1 MSSPS
6 NKIDTARQ
14 GSPESFDSL
23 DLRGENI
30 LVDPSVVGFDRLAVL
45 RPQKPRLPSDD
56 PDQPTAYFLPPVLPK
71 KAVAQRESP
80 AGHNGARN
88 KAAVT
93 YVTTKAKDG
102 SPMEDQYS
110 LTHTDSMD
118 RVDLG
123 EAKDRQL
130 SAQSELLQLHLKAVA
145 KPQLQ
150 LSRPLFHSTT
160 TDMGSEDGGIHLEAS
175 EAFRRILESLLQQ
188 HVRELNDLASI
199 GAAGTRSRGTEPKL
213 KSNPTSPNSVFSR
226 VTKEMDKCV
235 SDNVDSILASTGLR
249 LFQARNILDVLDG
262 DQQEL
267 FEKPKGQRVSRM
279 SSDFLPELF
288 EDSEEQRNSYKAL
301 PWCHRARI
309 WFQSAGY
316 EMVIALVLCVN
327 VLWMAFE
334 LQLYGAQ
341 TGGTL
346 AIQEAPSLD
355 HDWWAEFF
363 TIGDITFAGF
373 FAIDVMLRIILLRAD
388 FWRVW
393 LNYIDFAVSLT
404 SIAEV
409 AFVYVNQNL
418 PVSPILFRLLRIGK
432 LVRAFRMVTMSSV
445 LNSLQLL
452 IKCLVASRDMLLWSF
467 CLLTFV
473 QCVAGLVLATLCRDF
488 IEEES
493 NDPEVRGEVF
503 RYYGTFTRTILS
515 MFEIMFANW
524 GPPCRVLVENV
535 SEWFSIFFLSYRCVL
550 GFAVLN
556 VVNAVFVQQTMKTA
570 SSDEELAFRQKEKDI
585 ALYNRKVKKLFKT
598 IDSSGDGAINLEEF
612 SKLVKSP
619 KLQFWMSQ
627 LELEYHDLLSLF
639 EFLDNGDGQITLGE
653 FLEGAQRLRG
663 GAKAIDVWRM
673 ETKVEVLFDAVLS
686 MLKET
691 CPASAAAILA
701 SKGLSPPE
709 PIPPSDSHDNSEE
722 LGGTKTED
730 IITRTSTSNVHDVFK
745 QSEFRHIKPT
755 SFWQLDVNLP

>member
-1 MSSPS
+1 MSEASQ
-6 NKIDTARQ
+6 T
-14 GSPESFDSL
+14 
-23 DLRGENI
+23 
-30 LVDPSVVGFDRLAVL
+30 VLAVEWCFRYDFQDSRKSKLLFVHPASITSTGPEKPL
-45 RPQKPRLPSDD
+45 RRNVLWSDSAVRVCINRIDKPECPLCSTALSFSWFLHADHPCAEHGFRTVSPRSYKPIFAGGPGKGNCGYPLQRPPPAALHGPEGLSARSYLHRLIPTGSGVGQEEDYT
-56 PDQPTAYFLPPVLPK
+56 PDHHEQ
-71 KAVAQRESP
+71 AQ
-80 AGHNGARN
+80 
-88 KAAVT
+88 V
-93 YVTTKAKDG
+93 
-102 SPMEDQYS
+102 
-110 LTHTDSMD
+110 
-118 RVDLG
+118 
-123 EAKDRQL
+123 RQL
-130 SAQSELLQLHLKAVA
+130 SAREEACEDDDS
-145 KPQLQ
+145 
-150 LSRPLFHSTT
+150 SS
-160 TDMGSEDGGIHLEAS
+160 DDSGSEDEDVGAQAPQL
-175 EAFRRILESLLQQ
+175 RRGMGRSNSKAPAVYAYSAVGRMKLL
-188 HVRELNDLASI
+188 
-199 GAAGTRSRGTEPKL
+199 
-213 KSNPTSPNSVFSR
+213 
-226 VTKEMDKCV
+226 C
-235 SDNVDSILASTGLR
+235 
-249 LFQARNILDVLDG
+249 
-262 DQQEL
+262 
-267 FEKPKGQRVSRM
+267 
-279 SSDFLPELF
+279 
-288 EDSEEQRNSYKAL
+288 RNSRSSL
-301 PWCHRARI
+301 R
-309 WFQSAGY
+309 
-316 EMVIALVLCVN
+316 
-327 VLWMAFE
+327 
-334 LQLYGAQ
+334 
-341 TGGTL
+341 
-346 AIQEAPSLD
+346 APSLD